1 MRVLVVDDSEG
12 LRKVLAALLIS
23 AGHETVASLADGN
36 GVEEI
41 VQRERPDFVFLDY
54 QLPGRDGLEI
64 LASIQAL
71 APEVDVLFMTASTEE
86 QIEQRA
92 ADAGAAGFI
101 RKPFSQAQIID
112 ELREVTETRRVAT
125 QAGIAADAGEVPD
138 EATTEA
144 AAGSAAKAAAE
155 TADPATSPERPGS
168 AKRTAVIADDSSSVR
183 MVLKGLLEES
193 GIRVVQAVG
202 NGAEALNA
210 LRAHRPG
217 LLCLD
222 VNMPV
227 MSGLEALE
235 AARQMCPET
244 AVVMVTGCADRAF
257 VTQAASLGA
266 KGYILKPLRPAYV
279 QNFVRKLFP

>member
-1 MRVLVVDDSEG
+1 MRVLVVDDNEG

-71 APEVDVLFMTASTEE
+71 APEVDVLFMTASSEE

-112 ELREVTETRRVAT
+112 ELREVAETRRIAT
-125 QAGIAADAGEVPD
+125 QAGIAADAEAVPD
-138 EATTEA
+138 APP
-144 AAGSAAKAAAE
+144 AGSVAE
-155 TADPATSPERPGS
+155 PTDLPASSDKPMRV
-168 AKRTAVIADDSSSVR
+168 KRTAVIADDSSSVR

-235 AARQMCPET
+235 AARQICPET

-266 KGYILKPLRPAYV
+266 RGYILKPLRPAYV
-279 QNFVRKLFP
+279 ENFVRKLFP

>member
-1 MRVLVVDDSEG
+1 MRVLVVDDNEG

-71 APEVDVLFMTASTEE
+71 APEVDVLFMTASSEE

-112 ELREVTETRRVAT
+112 ELREVAETRRVAT
-125 QAGIAADAGEVPD
+125 QAGIAADA
-138 EATTEA
+138 EAVHDA
-144 AAGSAAKAAAE
+144 PPAGSEAE
-155 TADPATSPERPGS
+155 PTDLPASSDKPTRV
-168 AKRTAVIADDSSSVR
+168 KRTAVIADDSSSVR

-235 AARQMCPET
+235 AARQICPET

-266 KGYILKPLRPAYV
+266 RGYILKPLRPAYV
-279 QNFVRKLFP
+279 ENFVRKLFP

>member
-1 MRVLVVDDSEG
+1 MKVLVIDDSEG
-12 LRKVLAALLIS
+12 LRKVLAALLVS

-41 VQRERPDFVFLDY
+41 VLREKPDFVFLDY

-64 LASIQAL
+64 LASINAL

-86 QIEQRA
+86 SIEQRA

-112 ELREVTETRRVAT
+112 ELREVSETRRLAT
-125 QAGIAADAGEVPD
+125 HADDAAPASPDDVP
-138 EATTEA
+138 A
-144 AAGSAAKAAAE
+144 AAPLP
-155 TADPATSPERPGS
+155 DRPGGI
-168 AKRTAVIADDSSSVR
+168 KRTAVIADDSAAVR
-183 MVLKGLLEES
+183 LVLKGLLEDS

-227 MSGLEALE
+227 LSGLEALE

-244 AVVMVTGCADRAF
+244 AVVMVTGCADRDF
-257 VTQAASLGA
+257 VAKAVSLGA

>member
-41 VQRERPDFVFLDY
+41 VARERPDFVFLDY

-64 LASIQAL
+64 LASIHAQS
-71 APEVDVLFMTASTEE
+71 PEVDVLFMTASTEE

-112 ELREVTETRRVAT
+112 ELRDVAEARRLAT
-125 QAGIAADAGEVPD
+125 
-138 EATTEA
+138 
-144 AAGSAAKAAAE
+144 KAAAAPLAA
-155 TADPATSPERPGS
+155 TDASDTSDTSDALAADVPEAASSAQPESPDKAARM
-168 AKRTAVIADDSSSVR
+168 KRTAVIADDSSSVR

-279 QNFVRKLFP
+279 ENFVRKLFP

>member
-41 VQRERPDFVFLDY
+41 VARERPDFVFLDY

-64 LASIQAL
+64 LASIHAQS
-71 APEVDVLFMTASTEE
+71 PEVDVLFMTASTEE

-112 ELREVTETRRVAT
+112 ELRDVAEARRLAT
-125 QAGIAADAGEVPD
+125 
-138 EATTEA
+138 
-144 AAGSAAKAAAE
+144 KAAAVPLAA
-155 TADPATSPERPGS
+155 TDASDTSDALAADVPEAASSAQPESPDKAARM
-168 AKRTAVIADDSSSVR
+168 KRTAVIADDSSSVR

-279 QNFVRKLFP
+279 ENFVRKLFP

>member
-1 MRVLVVDDSEG
+1 MRVLVVDDNEG

-71 APEVDVLFMTASTEE
+71 APEVDVLFMTASSEE

-112 ELREVTETRRVAT
+112 ELREVAETRRIAT
-125 QAGIAADAGEVPD
+125 QAGIAADAEAVPD
-138 EATTEA
+138 APP
-144 AAGSAAKAAAE
+144 AGSVAE
-155 TADPATSPERPGS
+155 PTDLPASSDKPMRV
-168 AKRTAVIADDSSSVR
+168 KRTAVIADDSGSVR

-235 AARQMCPET
+235 AARQICPET

-266 KGYILKPLRPAYV
+266 RGYILKPLRPAYV
-279 QNFVRKLFP
+279 ENFVRKLFP

>member
-41 VQRERPDFVFLDY
+41 VARERPDFVFLDY

-64 LASIQAL
+64 LASIHAQS
-71 APEVDVLFMTASTEE
+71 PEVDVLFMTASTEE

-112 ELREVTETRRVAT
+112 ELRDVAEARRLAT
-125 QAGIAADAGEVPD
+125 
-138 EATTEA
+138 
-144 AAGSAAKAAAE
+144 KAAAAPLAA
-155 TADPATSPERPGS
+155 TDASDTSDALAADVPEAASSAQPESPDKAARM
-168 AKRTAVIADDSSSVR
+168 KRTAVIADDSSSVR

-279 QNFVRKLFP
+279 ENFVRKLFP

>member
-41 VQRERPDFVFLDY
+41 VARERPDFVFLDY

-64 LASIQAL
+64 LASIHAQS
-71 APEVDVLFMTASTEE
+71 PEVDVLFMTASTEE

-112 ELREVTETRRVAT
+112 ELRDVAEARRLAT
-125 QAGIAADAGEVPD
+125 
-138 EATTEA
+138 
-144 AAGSAAKAAAE
+144 KAAAAPLAA
-155 TADPATSPERPGS
+155 TDASDTSDTSDALAADVPRAASSAQPASPDKAARM
-168 AKRTAVIADDSSSVR
+168 KRTAVIADDSSSVR

-222 VNMPV
+222 VNMPI

-279 QNFVRKLFP
+279 ENFVRKLFP

>member
-23 AGHETVASLADGN
+23 AGHETVASLPDGN

-41 VQRERPDFVFLDY
+41 VARERPDFVFLDY

-64 LASIQAL
+64 LASINARW
-71 APEVDVLFMTASTEE
+71 PEVDVLFMTASTEE

-112 ELREVTETRRVAT
+112 ELRDVAEARRLAT
-125 QAGIAADAGEVPD
+125 
-138 EATTEA
+138 
-144 AAGSAAKAAAE
+144 KAAAAPLAATDTCNASDE
-155 TADPATSPERPGS
+155 PATDAPEAGPATLPASPGKAAR

-244 AVVMVTGCADRAF
+244 VVVMVTGCADRAF

-279 QNFVRKLFP
+279 ENFVRKLFP

>member
-1 MRVLVVDDSEG
+1 MWVLVVDDSEG

-23 AGHETVASLADGN
+23 AGHETVASLPDGN
-36 GVEEI
+36 GVEAI
-41 VQRERPDFVFLDY
+41 VARERPDFVFLDY

-64 LASIQAL
+64 LASIHAQS
-71 APEVDVLFMTASTEE
+71 PEVDVLFMTASTEE

-112 ELREVTETRRVAT
+112 ELRDVAEARRLAT
-125 QAGIAADAGEVPD
+125 KAAAAALAATDASDTSDTSGALAADAP
-138 EATTEA
+138 EA
-144 AAGSAAKAAAE
+144 ASAAL
-155 TADPATSPERPGS
+155 PASPDQAVR

-227 MSGLEALE
+227 MSGLDALE
-235 AARQMCPET
+235 AARQMCPDT

-279 QNFVRKLFP
+279 ENFVRKLFP

>member
-1 MRVLVVDDSEG
+1 MRVLVVDDNEG

-71 APEVDVLFMTASTEE
+71 APEVDVLFMTASSEE

-112 ELREVTETRRVAT
+112 ELREVAETRRVAT
-125 QAGIAADAGEVPD
+125 QAGIAADAEAVPD
-138 EATTEA
+138 APP
-144 AAGSAAKAAAE
+144 AGSEAE
-155 TADPATSPERPGS
+155 PTDLPASSDKPTRV
-168 AKRTAVIADDSSSVR
+168 KRTAVIADDSSSVR

-235 AARQMCPET
+235 AARQICPET

-266 KGYILKPLRPAYV
+266 RGYILKPLRPAYV
-279 QNFVRKLFP
+279 ENFVRKLFP